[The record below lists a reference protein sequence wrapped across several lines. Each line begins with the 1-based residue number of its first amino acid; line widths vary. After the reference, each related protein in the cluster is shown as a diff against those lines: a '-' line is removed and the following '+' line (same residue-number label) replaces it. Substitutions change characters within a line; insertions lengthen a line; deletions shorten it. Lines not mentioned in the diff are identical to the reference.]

1 MNMKRLLWGLA
12 VIILFGACNGLGNG
26 DKNYVKN
33 YGSGIASGKDDS
45 TTIRWES
52 TFYDLGVRKRGPDID
67 VEYTFKNTGDKP
79 FLIDSIY
86 GTCGCTLFDFPRKPV
101 APGKSGSVTI
111 RYVSSEQP
119 LAIMQRSIYLK
130 TNTKGHPYHT
140 LAFHIELSEK

>member
-1 MNMKRLLWGLA
+1 MKWLLWGLA
-12 VIILFGACNGLGNG
+12 VIVLFGACNGFGKG
-26 DKNYVKN
+26 EKNYVKN

-45 TTIRWES
+45 TTVRWES
-52 TFYDLGVRKRGPDID
+52 TFYDLGVRKRGTDID
-67 VEYTFKNTGDKP
+67 VEYTFENTGDKP

-101 APGKSGSVTI
+101 APGRSGSVTI

-130 TNTKGHPYHT
+130 TNTKGHPFHT
-140 LAFHIELSEK
+140 LAFNIELTEK